1 MEERVN
7 TGERVAMFMLKTSLC
22 LAAIAATGFSQ
33 ECPRP
38 AALQRALKP
47 SVNTQAVRQRLAS
60 QRPGRSVE
68 PTRGTIDRHLF
79 EVMEQAGVS
88 SARICTDEE
97 YLRRATLD
105 LTGRIPTR
113 TRVEAFLNDR
123 KPYKRERLVDELLAS
138 PDWTDKWTMF
148 FGDLFKNSVNP
159 GRQRAFR
166 EREALNGWVKAALKT
181 GKPYDEMARELI
193 TARGESSFEDGRL
206 GFLSWAGLAIQL
218 DQDRIDLQTVQVA
231 DVFLGL
237 SHMDCLLC
245 HNGRGHLDDISL
257 WGRQTTRRRAWE
269 FSAFFGKTTM
279 GLANGQVD
287 GIPRQAPWF
296 LRDDPAKAG
305 YTLGTTAGDRPARG
319 GSGVVKPFYLNDETP
334 AEGEDYRVFLARQV
348 TADPQFA
355 RAAVNYIWREF
366 FVLGIV
372 EPANQFDLARL
383 DPDNPPPAPWTLQ
396 PTNARLLRDLAGD
409 FARAKFDLKSLMRQM
424 ATSQAYQLSSGY
436 DGEWKPEYEPLF
448 ARKYVRRLW
457 AEEIHDAI
465 AQASGVPS
473 TYTAMQLQGGPSA
486 PGPGGTPGG
495 FATADPVAEFIDAF
509 LRGNRVDQP
518 RSGDFTLEQAL
529 RLMNNPFVLDRIQV
543 SAERM
548 RLSDAELVDELF
560 LSVLGHLPSDAERGS
575 ALALLTAGDRA
586 GQASHLLWSLFN
598 KADFIYNY

>member
-1 MEERVN
+1 
-7 TGERVAMFMLKTSLC
+7 MLKAIVC
-22 LAAIAATGFSQ
+22 LLPTVVAGWSQ

-38 AALQRALKP
+38 AALQRSLKP
-47 SVNTQAVRQRLAS
+47 SANTHAVRQSLAGQPS
-60 QRPGRSVE
+60 GRSVQAA
-68 PTRGTIDRHLF
+68 TGTIDRRLL
-79 EVMEQAGVS
+79 EAMEQAGVQP
-88 SARICTDEE
+88 ARICTDEE

-113 TRVEAFLNDR
+113 VRVEAFRADQR
-123 KPYKRERLVDELLAS
+123 SDKRERLVDELLAT
-138 PDWTDKWTMF
+138 PEWADKWTMF
-148 FGDLFKNSVNP
+148 FGDLFRNSVNP
-159 GRQRAFR
+159 GRQRAPR
-166 EREALNGWVKAALKT
+166 ERESLNGWVKAALKA

-193 TARGESSFEDGRL
+193 TAKGESSFEDGRI

-231 DVFLGL
+231 DALLGL

-245 HNGRGHLDDISL
+245 HNGRGRLDDISL

-269 FSAFFGKTTM
+269 LSAFFGKTTM
-279 GLANGQVD
+279 GLVGGQVD
-287 GIPRQAPWF
+287 GRPRQAPWF
-296 LRDDPAKAG
+296 LRDDPDKAG
-305 YTLGTTAGDRPARG
+305 YQLGTTEGDRPARG
-319 GSGVVKPFYLNDETP
+319 GSGVVAPRYLNDKAP
-334 AEGEDYRVFLARQV
+334 AEGEDYREFLARQV

-366 FVLGIV
+366 FVLGMV

-409 FARAKFDLKSLMRQM
+409 FANAKFDLKSLMRQIT
-424 ATSQAYQLSSGY
+424 TSQAYQLSSRY

-465 AQASGVPS
+465 AQSSGVPS
-473 TYTAMQLQGGPSA
+473 SYIAMQLEGGPSA
-486 PGPGGTPGG
+486 SGPGGAAFG
-495 FATADPVAEFIDAF
+495 FAPADPVAEFLDAF
-509 LRGNRVDQP
+509 LRGNRVDQL
-518 RSGDFTLEQAL
+518 RSGDFNLEQAL

-543 SAERM
+543 TLERL
-548 RLSDAELVDELF
+548 RLTDSELVDELF
-560 LSVLGHLPSDAERGS
+560 LSVLGRRPADAERES
-575 ALALLTAGDRA
+575 SLALLSAGNRA